1 MLETFF
7 IYYLMFFSSVM
18 FIFASENCRNII
30 TKHLLV
36 LFSII
41 PLFLVSGLRENTGAD
56 YENYVYIYNNLD
68 YYHLQWPLEL
78 GFYYLNK
85 LYSSLGLHVQ
95 FIFLTMAFIQCLF
108 LYLSLIKVR
117 KPSLFLTFYILLFY
131 LDSLNIVRQSVAMSI
146 VLYSCILLL
155 YDKSTVKFFFLI
167 GLASFFHNVSL
178 IFAPLFF
185 VRNFHLNKN
194 FMLLF
199 ILTFF
204 LMLRFNLFGLL
215 INPDYFSGTKYEA
228 YFFIDEYSKEADF
241 GSGIG
246 IIFQYFIIFP
256 ILFFR
261 KKNFESDKYNF
272 VLIFNALVCIA
283 FAISMKFYIFNRV
296 LSALSISLL
305 LSVELIYLSKI
316 NVRKL
321 ILLIY
326 FLFSFILFSKDI
338 YDSFGNNANKRI
350 SPYISILDGV

>member
-7 IYYLMFFSSVM
+7 IYYLMFGSSVI
-18 FIFASENCRNII
+18 FIFASENCSNRIA
-30 TKHLLV
+30 KHILV
-36 LFSII
+36 LFSLI
-41 PLFLVSGLRENTGAD
+41 PLFLISGLRENTGAD
-56 YENYVYIYNNLD
+56 YENYVYIYKNLD
-68 YYHLQWPLEL
+68 YYHSQWPLEL

-85 LYSSLGLHVQ
+85 LYSYLGLHVQ

-117 KPSLFLTFYILLFY
+117 KPSLFLTFYILIFY

-155 YDKSTVKFFFLI
+155 YDKLTIKFFFLI

-185 VRNFHLNKN
+185 IRNFHLNKT
-194 FMLLF
+194 FMLLV
-199 ILTFF
+199 ILTFLIVLKF
-204 LMLRFNLFGLL
+204 DLLGLL
-215 INPDYFSGTKYEA
+215 SSPDYFSGTKYEA
-228 YFFIDEYSKEADF
+228 YFFIDEYAKEADF

-246 IIFQYFIIFP
+246 VIFQYFIIFP

-261 KKNFESDKYNF
+261 NKLFESDKYNF
-272 VLIFNALVCIA
+272 VLFSNALVCIA
-283 FAISMKFYIFNRV
+283 FAVSMKFYIFNRV

-305 LSVELIYLSKI
+305 LSVELIYFSKI
-316 NVRKL
+316 KVRKL
-321 ILLIY
+321 IVLVY

-338 YDSFGNNANKRI
+338 YDSFGNHANKRI
-350 SPYISILDGV
+350 SPYISILN